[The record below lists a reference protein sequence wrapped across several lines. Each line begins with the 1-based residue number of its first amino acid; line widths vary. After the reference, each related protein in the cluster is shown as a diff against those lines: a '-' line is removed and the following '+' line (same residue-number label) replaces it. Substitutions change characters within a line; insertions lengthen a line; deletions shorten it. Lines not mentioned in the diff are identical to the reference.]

1 MIARHTVVK
10 SLIQLRK
17 ACMTITTARKT
28 IAIYPGTFDPITLGH
43 IDLAH
48 RAAKLFDQIIIGIA
62 ENPKKQTLFT
72 LDERVDM
79 ATEVLADHDNI
90 KVVSFSGLLVEF
102 AKQQNATILLR
113 GMRAVSDFEFEFQL
127 ASMNRSLAPE
137 IESVFL
143 TPTEKYSFLSS
154 TLVREVSQLGGDVSE
169 FVHPVIDAALRK
181 KQTS

>member
-1 MIARHTVVK
+1 M
-10 SLIQLRK
+10 
-17 ACMTITTARKT
+17 MTASKPIKN

-62 ENPKKQTLFT
+62 ENTKKQTLFT
-72 LDERVDM
+72 LDERLDM
-79 ATEVLADHDNI
+79 ATEVLASHSNI
-90 KVVSFSGLLVEF
+90 KVVSFTGLLVEF
-102 AKQQNATILLR
+102 AKQQNARILLR

-143 TPTEKYSFLSS
+143 TPTEKYAFLSS
-154 TLVREVSQLGGDVSE
+154 TLVKEVSQLGGDVSE
-169 FVHPVIDAALRK
+169 FVHPIVDEALRK
-181 KQTS
+181 NTKSHTNLSSGIPGK